1 MTPGATINLRIP
13 SRQRLKLLT
22 LVVVV
27 AACAPTETDP
37 ELASTVDTL
46 EAVTGV
52 EAEASLSPL
61 VPRPAD
67 SENPF
72 AGFDLD
78 ETVATTTEQQEVA
91 LRLRNDGVDDV
102 LVFADGGAGE
112 VRIDS
117 VTGGA
122 WTRVDLLTR
131 APVVTVRSTDLTG
144 RDIQRVEITVGIDT
158 VREVLVSAP

>member
-1 MTPGATINLRIP
+1 MTPGATIIPRIP
-13 SRQRLKLLT
+13 SRQSLMLLI
-22 LVVVV
+22 LAVVV

-37 ELASTVDTL
+37 ELASTVDTV

-52 EAEASLSPL
+52 EAEASSSPL
-61 VPRPAD
+61 VPRPGD
-67 SENPF
+67 PENPF
-72 AGFDLD
+72 SGFDLD
-78 ETVATTTEQQEVA
+78 ETVATTTEQREVL

-122 WTRVDLLTR
+122 WTRVNLLTR